1 MSTGHWTH
9 KTLYP
14 RLHYPHCFHV
24 TGSGAVSCNLC
35 QYQNLLSI
43 LPTIDSLVLIDVKG
57 SQIHQALENGV
68 AAWPKLD
75 AKFPQVRIIKVY
87 LKMFQYRMI

>member
-1 MSTGHWTH
+1 M
-9 KTLYP
+9 
-14 RLHYPHCFHV
+14 
-24 TGSGAVSCNLC
+24 TGSEAVSCNLC
-35 QYQNLLSI
+35 QYQDLLSI

-75 AKFPQVRIIKVY
+75 AKFPQVRIIKQVY
-87 LKMFQYRMI
+87 LKMFQYRMIQISSTIFI